1 MVRAAEACMRSSM
14 ITACC
19 LVSAAALTAC
29 DGSDPGTTAD
39 ATTTDATTTEDTTVA
54 TDTGPLD
61 TSLPDINTNENKDL
75 RNGTTAR
82 IGHITDGDTLDVWV
96 GTLAPKKYIIRMLGL
111 AAPECDKSHVQ
122 GPFGGGN
129 ACTSDDELYGL
140 ASYQAFRAML
150 EGKTVRVTC
159 DVSGNDWCKQDDF
172 DRYLAY
178 LEVDGKD
185 AATEMARGGHA
196 FSYVEFASTKRAAIC
211 AAEYEARDAKR
222 GIWALGTVE
231 YIMARMHDYT
241 SNWYLKDHDKRCDAA
256 LGL

>member
-1 MVRAAEACMRSSM
+1 MRSSM
-14 ITACC
+14 ITMCC
-19 LVSAAALTAC
+19 AGLLTLASAGC
-29 DGSDPGTTAD
+29 DGDDPAAGGD
-39 ATTTDATTTEDTTVA
+39 ATTATGTDATAEDATSATETT
-54 TDTGPLD
+54 PLD
-61 TSLPDINTNENKDL
+61 TSLPDISSNENKEL

-111 AAPECDKSHVQ
+111 AAPECDKGFVQ

-129 ACTSDDELYGL
+129 ACTADDELYGL
-140 ASYQAFRAML
+140 KSYQALVAML

-185 AATEMARGGHA
+185 AATEMARGGNG
-196 FSYVEFASTKRAAIC
+196 FSYVEFASSKRAAIC

-222 GIWALGTVE
+222 GIWALGTVD
-231 YIMARMHDYT
+231 YIMARMHEYT
-241 SNWYLKDHDKRCDAA
+241 SDWYLQHHDDRCDAA